1 MRPLRRVRA
10 KVIAQA
16 SGRVLEIGV
25 GTGMNFSRYIGIAS
39 LDGIE
44 PDPHMLARARKRAE
58 ALPFPVRLEQI
69 GAETLPYEDDCFDTV
84 VATWVLCTIPDPQ
97 SALAEMHR
105 VLKPGGRLLFAEHV
119 RSRFPRA
126 ARLQDFLAP
135 AWKKLGGGCYLNR
148 RSIEMIAAA
157 GFAELSFKPCGRESW
172 RLVPHY
178 RGSAIKP

>member
-1 MRPLRRVRA
+1 MRPLRRVRT

-16 SGRVLEIGV
+16 RGRVLEIGV
-25 GTGMNFSRYIGIAS
+25 GTGMNFVRYGDIES

-44 PDPHMLARARKRAE
+44 PDPHMLARARKRTAG
-58 ALPFPVRLEQI
+58 LPFPVRLQQV
-69 GAETLPYEDDCFDTV
+69 GAEALPFADDSFDTV
-84 VATWVLCTIPDPQ
+84 VATWVLCTIPDPRT
-97 SALAEMHR
+97 ALVEMRR

-135 AWKKLGGGCYLNR
+135 AWKKLGGGCCLNR
-148 RSIEMIAAA
+148 RSLELIAAA
-157 GFAELSFKPCGRESW
+157 GFAQVSFKPCGRESW

-178 RGSAIKP
+178 RGSAVKP